1 MQMPNKPVILY
12 VWKATAA
19 SPDGDLPAVFR
30 SAVEA
35 VGELVVRSAADLS
48 HSELCAAIRSSDVY
62 LICRHS
68 AMVPVEIAEDAGS
81 LRLIVSAVGSLQPY
95 VPRSVVASRVPV
107 CNWGDAPAEE
117 IASGTLTLLLATLAD
132 LHHHIVMRRRGIW
145 KIDGEH
151 HGGSLFGERV
161 GLFGFGLIGRRF
173 CELLAPFRCEVHV
186 YDPYA
191 VDLPSDVTKSE
202 SLDDLFT
209 RCRIISI
216 HAGLTDET
224 RHSVTAR
231 HLALLA
237 DDAVIINTARG
248 GIIDQDALFHELQSG
263 RLRAGLDVLDDP
275 DQVPVGH
282 PSREWDNLIL
292 TGHQVSLGWP
302 RHGRAPSELSKAQR
316 YAVENIT
323 AVLRR
328 EPLKW
333 LITLTQ
339 FDRMT

>member
-1 MQMPNKPVILY
+1 MQMHSKPVILY
-12 VWKATAA
+12 VGKPTAPT
-19 SPDGDLPAVFR
+19 PDVDLPTVFR

-35 VGELVVRSAADLS
+35 LGELVVRSAADLS
-48 HSELCAAIRSSDVY
+48 HSELCEAIRSSDVY
-62 LICRHS
+62 LVCRHS
-68 AMVPVEIAEDAGS
+68 ALVPAEIAEDAGR

-95 VPRSVVASRVPV
+95 VPRPVVASRVPV

-117 IASGTLTLLLATLAD
+117 IAAGTLTLLLATLAD
-132 LHHHIVMRRRGIW
+132 LHHHIVMRRRGVW
-145 KIDGEH
+145 KIDSAH
-151 HGGSLFGERV
+151 HGGNLYGERV
-161 GLFGFGLIGRRF
+161 GLYGFGLIGRRF
-173 CELLAPFRCEVHV
+173 CDLLAPFRCELLV

-191 VDLPSDVTKSE
+191 IDLPSGVVRAE
-202 SLDDLFT
+202 SLDELFS

-224 RHSVTAR
+224 RRSVTAR

-237 DDAVIINTARG
+237 DDSVIINTARG
-248 GIIDQDALFHELQSG
+248 GIIDQDALFTELQSG

-275 DQVPVGH
+275 DEVPVDH
-282 PSREWDNLIL
+282 PSREWENLIL

-323 AVLRR
+323 AVLRGD
-328 EPLKW
+328 PPKW
-333 LITLTQ
+333 LITPTL